1 MSLFHKF
8 TSRRNFLKAGGAIA
22 LVGAGLLPARA
33 APDRSRIA
41 LVVGNNSYPRA
52 PLNNA
57 INDAKAVGALLE
69 RAGFDVTLK
78 TDVGRDALHQAAKEF
93 GAMAR
98 DSEAREVFFYYAG
111 HGAQMNWRNFLI
123 PVDERIETAADLPAQ
138 CLEFGGLL
146 NDLSKAKGK
155 IFVLILDACRDNPF
169 GTGFQPAEKGL
180 SQFDAPAGSLLAFST
195 SPGSVAVDSRT
206 SDRNAVN
213 GLYTGH
219 LVRELSVQG
228 SRLEDALKRVRL
240 AVRVASNGVQVP
252 WESTSLESDVFV
264 FPAASSK
271 LTEAELEAEFANE
284 IAVWNRIKAS
294 KQPEDWVAYL
304 RDYPSGKFNEVAQN
318 RLNYL
323 LRAEEERRALAQSLL
338 VAPGQATPTV
348 ASSGE
353 PAAGPRP
360 QLEIGPG
367 LPLPLLMRPSPNPAS
382 AGTYAL
388 NRRFSVG
395 DEAVYAESEPV
406 FGAKQPDRRLR
417 VTRVDEDADRVE
429 FNQGRIIK
437 DMLGNAIKSNNN
449 SFDPRIQQ
457 YPAELQIGR
466 KWTTRYRVTSEAAG
480 NGRAAGQ
487 SATAYHDWRVVG
499 RERIRVPAGE
509 FEAFRLEAEGWNMT
523 QGVQLSIRTW
533 VVPGLNFELKYQVI
547 RRPRNGIASSG
558 ELREMIS
565 CKQMRWTQV

>member
-1 MSLFHKF
+1 MFHKF
-8 TSRRNFLKAGGAIA
+8 ASRRDFLKAGGAIT
-22 LVGAGLLPARA
+22 LVSAGLLPARA

-98 DSEAREVFFYYAG
+98 GSEAREVFFYYAG

-123 PVDERIETAADLPAQ
+123 PVDERIETATDLPAQ

-155 IFVLILDACRDNPF
+155 VFVLILDACRDNPF

-195 SPGSVAVDSRT
+195 SPGSVAVDSQT
-206 SDRNAVN
+206 SDRNGVN

-240 AVRVASNGVQVP
+240 AVRVASHGVQVP

-271 LTEAELEAEFANE
+271 LTEAELEAEFENE

-304 RDYPSGKFNEVAQN
+304 RQYPSGKFNEVAQN
-318 RLNYL
+318 RLSYL
-323 LRAEEERRALAQSLL
+323 LRVEEERRALAQSLL

-353 PAAGPRP
+353 PAARPRP

-388 NRRFSVG
+388 NRRYSIG
-395 DEAVYAESEPV
+395 DEAVYAASEPV
-406 FGAKQPDRRLR
+406 FGAKEPDRRIR
-417 VTRVDEDADRVE
+417 VTRVDEDGDRVE
-429 FNQGRIIK
+429 FNQGRHIR
-437 DMLGNAIKSNNN
+437 DTLGNVIKSNNN
-449 SFDPRIQQ
+449 SFDPRIQHI
-457 YPAELQIGR
+457 PAELQIGR
-466 KWTTRYRVTSEAAG
+466 KWTTRYSANGPGHSDKAYLDYRVAA
-480 NGRAAGQ
+480 
-487 SATAYHDWRVVG
+487 
-499 RERIRVPAGE
+499 RERVRVPAGE

-523 QGVQLSIRTW
+523 KGTLLSIRAW

-547 RRPRNGIASSG
+547 RRPRKGIASHG
-558 ELREMIS
+558 ELHEMIS
-565 CKQMRWTQV
+565 CKQMQWTQV

>member
-8 TSRRNFLKAGGAIA
+8 ASRRNFLKAGGAIT

-52 PLNNA
+52 PLSNA

-78 TDVGRDALHQAAKEF
+78 TDVGRDGLRQAAKDF

-98 DSEAREVFFYYAG
+98 GSEAREVFFYYAG

-123 PVDERIETAADLPAQ
+123 PVDERIETATDLPAQ

-155 IFVLILDACRDNPF
+155 VFVLILDACRDNPF
-169 GTGFQPAEKGL
+169 GTGFRPAEKGL

-206 SDRNAVN
+206 SDRNEVN

-252 WESTSLESDVFV
+252 WESTSLESDVFL
-264 FPAASSK
+264 FPAVRSK
-271 LTEAELEAEFANE
+271 LTEAELEAEFENE

-304 RDYPSGKFNEVAQN
+304 RHYPSGKFNEVAQN

-353 PAAGPRP
+353 PAARPRP

-388 NRRFSVG
+388 NRRYTVG
-395 DEAVYAESEPV
+395 DGAVYAASEPV
-406 FGAKQPDRRLR
+406 FGARQPDRRLR

-429 FNQGRIIK
+429 FNEGRVIR
-437 DMLGNAIKSNNN
+437 DTLGNSIKRDDDSYE
-449 SFDPRIQQ
+449 PHVQHI
-457 YPAELQIGR
+457 PAELQIGR
-466 KWTTRYRVTSEAAG
+466 KWTTRYRTSKPGSQSEAYL
-480 NGRAAGQ
+480 N
-487 SATAYHDWRVVG
+487 YRVVS
-499 RERIRVPAGE
+499 RERVRVPAGE
-509 FEAFRLEAEGWNMT
+509 FEAFRLEAEGWHMT
-523 QGVQLSIRTW
+523 TGTRLAVRSWL
-533 VVPGLNFELKYQVI
+533 VPGLNFELKYELI
-547 RRPRNGIASSG
+547 RHPRRGIASNG
-558 ELREMIS
+558 ELFEMIS

>member
-1 MSLFHKF
+1 
-8 TSRRNFLKAGGAIA
+8 
-22 LVGAGLLPARA
+22 
-33 APDRSRIA
+33 
-41 LVVGNNSYPRA
+41 
-52 PLNNA
+52 
-57 INDAKAVGALLE
+57 LLE
-69 RAGFDVTLK
+69 RAGFDVSLK
-78 TDVGRDALHQAAKEF
+78 TDVGRDAMREAAKEF

-98 DSEAREVFFYYAG
+98 GSEAREVFFYYAG

-123 PVDERIETAADLPAQ
+123 PVDERIETATDLSAQ

-155 IFVLILDACRDNPF
+155 VFVLILDACRDNPF

-195 SPGSVAVDSRT
+195 SPGSVAVDSRI
-206 SDRNAVN
+206 SDRNVVN

-264 FPAASSK
+264 FPAARSK
-271 LTEAELEAEFANE
+271 LTEAELEAEFENE

-294 KQPEDWVAYL
+294 KQPEDWVAYM
-304 RDYPSGKFNEVAQN
+304 RDYPSGKFYEVAQS

-323 LRAEEERRALAQSLL
+323 FRAEEERLVLAQAQ
-338 VAPGQATPTV
+338 VAATGQSSPTL
-348 ASSGE
+348 ASSE
-353 PAAGPRP
+353 QPAPPRP

-367 LPLPLLMRPSPNPAS
+367 ITPPVLMRPSPNPAS

-388 NRRFSVG
+388 NRRYSVG

-406 FGAKQPDRRLR
+406 FGAKQPDRRTR
-417 VTRVDEDADRVE
+417 VTRVNEDADRVE
-429 FNQGRIIK
+429 FGRGIRDTQG
-437 DMLGNAIKSNNN
+437 MLLFWSGDTSYT
-449 SFDPRIQQ
+449 PHLQQ

-466 KWTTRYRVTSEAAG
+466 KWTTRYRM
-480 NGRAAGQ
+480 GRPAGQ
-487 SATAYHDWRVVG
+487 SEVYLDYRVVG
-499 RERIRVPAGE
+499 RERVRVPAGE

-523 QGVQLSIRTW
+523 YVTRLAIRSW
-533 VVPGLNFELKYQVI
+533 VVPGLNFDLKYELI
-547 RRPRNGIASSG
+547 RHPSRGIASNG
-558 ELREMIS
+558 ELRELIS

>member
-8 TSRRNFLKAGGAIA
+8 ASRRDFLKAGGAIT
-22 LVGAGLLPARA
+22 LVGAGLLPARG

-78 TDVGRDALHQAAKEF
+78 TDVGRDALRQAAKEF

-98 DSEAREVFFYYAG
+98 GSEASEVFFYYAG
-111 HGAQMNWRNFLI
+111 HGAQTNWRNFLI
-123 PVDERIETAADLPAQ
+123 PVDERIETATDLPAQ

-155 IFVLILDACRDNPF
+155 VFVLILDACRDNPF
-169 GTGFQPAEKGL
+169 GAGFQPAQKGL

-206 SDRNAVN
+206 SDRNGVN

-228 SRLEDALKRVRL
+228 ARLEDALKRVRL
-240 AVRVASNGVQVP
+240 AVRVASQGLQVP

-294 KQPEDWVAYL
+294 KQPEDWISYL
-304 RDYPSGKFNEVAQN
+304 RQYPSGKFNEVAQN

-338 VAPGQATPTV
+338 VAPAQATPTV

-353 PAAGPRP
+353 PAARPGP
-360 QLEIGPG
+360 QLEMGPG

-388 NRRFSVG
+388 NRRYTVG
-395 DEAVYAESEPV
+395 DGAVYAASEPV
-406 FGAKQPDRRLR
+406 FGARQPDRRLR

-429 FNQGRIIK
+429 FNEGRVIR
-437 DMLGNAIKSNNN
+437 DTLGNSIKRDDESYE
-449 SFDPRIQQ
+449 PHVQHI
-457 YPAELQIGR
+457 PAELQIGR
-466 KWTTRYRVTSEAAG
+466 KWTARYRTSKPGSQSEAYL
-480 NGRAAGQ
+480 N
-487 SATAYHDWRVVG
+487 YRVVS
-499 RERIRVPAGE
+499 RERVRVPAGE
-509 FEAFRLEAEGWNMT
+509 FEAFRLEAEGWHMT
-523 QGVQLSIRTW
+523 TGTRLAVRSWL
-533 VVPGLNFELKYQVI
+533 VPGLNFELKYELI
-547 RRPRNGIASSG
+547 RHPRRGIASNG
-558 ELREMIS
+558 ELFEMIS
-565 CKQMRWTQV
+565 CKQMQWTQV

>member
-1 MSLFHKF
+1 M
-8 TSRRNFLKAGGAIA
+8 I
-22 LVGAGLLPARA
+22 PARA
-33 APDRSRIA
+33 APDSSRIA

-57 INDAKAVGALLE
+57 INDAKAVAALLE
-69 RAGFDVTLK
+69 RAGFGVTLK
-78 TDVGRDALHQAAKEF
+78 TDVGRDALREAVKEF

-98 DSEAREVFFYYAG
+98 GSEAREVFFFYAG

-123 PVDERIETAADLPAQ
+123 PVDERIGTATDLPAQ

-155 IFVLILDACRDNPF
+155 VFVLILDACRDNPF
-169 GTGFQPAEKGL
+169 GNGFQPAQKGL

-195 SPGSVAVDSRT
+195 SPGSVAVDSQT

-240 AVRVASNGVQVP
+240 AVRVASQGLQVP

-323 LRAEEERRALAQSLL
+323 LRAEEERRALAQAQS
-338 VAPGQATPTV
+338 V
-348 ASSGE
+348 ASDQASPTGASSE
-353 PAAGPRP
+353 QPASPRP
-360 QLEIGPG
+360 QLELGPG
-367 LPLPLLMRPSPNPAS
+367 LTPPVLMRPSPNPAS
-382 AGTYAL
+382 AGTYAF
-388 NRRFSVG
+388 RHRFSVG

-406 FGAKQPDRRLR
+406 FGTRQPDRQVR

-429 FNQGRIIK
+429 FNGGRGIR
-437 DMLGNAIKSNNN
+437 DTLGNLLRRNDTSY
-449 SFDPRIQQ
+449 DPHIQQ
-457 YPAELQIGR
+457 YPAELQVGR
-466 KWTTRYRVTSEAAG
+466 KWTTRYRFNAGGKPGEA
-480 NGRAAGQ
+480 
-487 SATAYHDWRVVG
+487 YLDYRVIG
-499 RERIRVPAGE
+499 RERVRVPAGE
-509 FEAFRLEAEGWNMT
+509 FEAFRLEADGWVRANGT
-523 QGVQLSIRTW
+523 RLAVRCW
-533 VVPGLNFELKYQVI
+533 VVPELNFDLKFQII
-547 RRPRNGIASSG
+547 RHPRWGASIG
-558 ELREMIS
+558 ELRELIS

>member
-1 MSLFHKF
+1 LLHKF
-8 TSRRNFLKAGGAIA
+8 ASRRDFLKAGAAIT
-22 LVGAGLLPARA
+22 LVGAGVLPARA

-78 TDVGRDALHQAAKEF
+78 TDVGRDALRQAAEEF

-98 DSEAREVFFYYAG
+98 GSEAREVFFYYAG
-111 HGAQMNWRNFLI
+111 HGAQTNWRNFLI

-169 GTGFQPAEKGL
+169 GTGFRPAEKGL

-195 SPGSVAVDSRT
+195 SPGSVAVDSQT
-206 SDRNAVN
+206 SDRNGVN

-240 AVRVASNGVQVP
+240 AVRVASNGLQVP

-264 FPAASSK
+264 FPAARSK
-271 LTEAELEAEFANE
+271 LTEAELEAEFENE

-294 KQPEDWVAYL
+294 KQPEDWIAYL
-304 RDYPSGKFNEVAQN
+304 RDYPSGKFNELAQN

-323 LRAEEERRALAQSLL
+323 LRAEEERRALAQAQL
-338 VAPGQATPTV
+338 VAIGQVSPTL
-348 ASSGE
+348 APSE
-353 PAAGPRP
+353 QPAPPRP
-360 QLEIGPG
+360 QLELGPG
-367 LPLPLLMRPSPNPAS
+367 ISPPVLMRPSPNPAS

-388 NRRFSVG
+388 NRRYSVG
-395 DEAVYAESEPV
+395 DEVVYAVSEPV
-406 FGAKQPDRRLR
+406 FGTREPDRRSR

-429 FNQGRIIK
+429 FNGGRGIR
-437 DMLGNAIKSNNN
+437 DTLGNLIKNAQA
-449 SFDPRIQQ
+449 SFDPRIQEN
-457 YPAELQIGR
+457 PVELQIGR
-466 KWTTRYRVTSEAAG
+466 KWTTRYRFSGAGKVNEAY
-480 NGRAAGQ
+480 RD
-487 SATAYHDWRVVG
+487 YRVVG
-499 RERIRVPAGE
+499 RERVRVPAGE
-509 FEAFRLEAEGWNMT
+509 FEAFRLEAEGWWKT
-523 QGVQLSIRTW
+523 GVRLVIRTW
-533 VVPGLNFELKYQVI
+533 VVPGLNFDLKYEII
-547 RRPRNGIASSG
+547 RHPRTGAATG
-558 ELREMIS
+558 ELYELVS
-565 CKQMRWTQV
+565 CKQMRWTQA